1 METIVRFSA
10 VTFEYVDD
18 KPLLDSVS
26 FSVRR
31 GLKVTIMGQNG
42 AGKSTLF
49 KLLLGKLKPNSGQIA
64 MDKGLT
70 IAAAH
75 QVMDPAHRDLTI
87 EQYFGQY
94 VDGPT
99 HEVRRKMSGALGIVN
114 LVAPGDRLVGSFSGG
129 QQARLLLAAALVQNP
144 DLLLLDEPT
153 NNLDPEGI
161 AHLSDFLL
169 NYKKTVLVISHDA
182 DFLNSFTQGV
192 LYLDTFTHKM
202 DFFAGD
208 YYDVVEDIKARIEK
222 EQRANAQLEKNIL
235 ANKEKAN
242 FFAHKGGKMRLV
254 AKKMRD
260 KVVEMEEAKV
270 DVRREDKTIRPFEIG
285 TQEAM
290 YETVLHISSYNVIK
304 DHVPTTKEANVR
316 LERNEHLQITGP
328 NGIGKTTLIES
339 IADGSAVG
347 AVIAKGTRVGYYS
360 QDFAR
365 SLDFDKTVYQTLED
379 AAIEA
384 GGETTERYIRG
395 TAAKFLFTKDQV
407 YNPVGTLSEGQK
419 GLVSFARLELLKPGL
434 LILDEPSNH
443 INFRHLPV
451 IAKALDQFKG
461 ALVIVSHLNEFVWQI
476 RIDKYLDFE

>member
-1 METIVRFSA
+1 METIARFNA

-18 KPLLDSVS
+18 KPLLDGVS

-31 GLKVTIMGQNG
+31 GLKITIMGQNG

-49 KLLLGKLKPNSGQIA
+49 KLLQGTLQPTRGQIIT
-64 MDKGLT
+64 DKDLT
-70 IAAAH
+70 VAAAH
-75 QVMDPAHRDLTI
+75 QVMDPAFRDLTI

-94 VDGPT
+94 VTGQL
-99 HEVRRKMSGALGIVN
+99 HELRKKMSEALKVVN
-114 LVAPGDRLVGSFSGG
+114 LTAAGDRLVGSFSGG
-129 QQARLLLAAALVQNP
+129 QQARLLLAAALIQNP

-161 AHLSDFLL
+161 MHLTQFLID
-169 NYKKTVLVISHDA
+169 YQKTVLVISHDA

-192 LYLDTFTHKM
+192 LYLDSFTHKM
-202 DFFAGD
+202 DYFAGN
-208 YYDVVEDIKARIEK
+208 YYDVVADIAARIEK

-260 KVVEMEEAKV
+260 KVEEMEEAKV
-270 DVRREDKTIRPFEIG
+270 DVRREDKTIRPFVIG
-285 TQEAM
+285 TQDAM
-290 YETVLHISSYNVIK
+290 YDTVLHITSCQVIK
-304 DHVPTTKEANVR
+304 DHVPVKKDVNIR
-316 LERNEHLQITGP
+316 LERNEHLQISGP

-339 IADGSAVG
+339 IANGTAQG
-347 AVIAKGTRVGYYS
+347 AVIAEGTRVGYYS
-360 QDFAR
+360 QDFSR
-365 SLDFDKTVYQTLED
+365 SLDFGKTVYQTLED
-379 AAIEA
+379 AMVESD
-384 GGETTERYIRG
+384 TEVSDGHLRA
-395 TAAKFLFTKDQV
+395 TAAKFLLTKDQV
-407 YNPVGTLSEGQK
+407 FQPVGVLSEGQK

-461 ALVIVSHLNEFVWQI
+461 AMVIVSHLNEFVWQI
-476 RIDKYLDFE
+476 RIDKYLDLE